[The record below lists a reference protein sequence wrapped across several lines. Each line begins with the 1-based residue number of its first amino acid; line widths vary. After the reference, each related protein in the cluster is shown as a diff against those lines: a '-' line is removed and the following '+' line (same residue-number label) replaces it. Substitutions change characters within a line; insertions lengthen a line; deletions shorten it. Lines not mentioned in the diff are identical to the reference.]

1 MKKIFFRGLVVLV
14 IITVTAWF
22 FMPAYL
28 RPALIYQQPRI
39 DNYAIFN
46 NRVVAA
52 GAAVPWASCRDYN
65 ASRINDSTLKHFR
78 EYGTVAFLVVQND
91 SLLHE
96 EYWDGYSD
104 TSHSNSFSMAKSI
117 VSLLIG
123 CLIDEGKIKSVD
135 QPVTDFIPE
144 FRGPDFQKITIKDA
158 LTMSSG
164 LNWDESYNNAF
175 SITTKAYYGNDLP
188 SLIYSLKPIEEP
200 GKTFRYK
207 SGDTQLLSMIV
218 EKASGIH
225 LADYAALKLWK
236 PLGAEH
242 DAFWSLDQKDG
253 NEKAYCCF
261 NSNARDFAR
270 IGQLVLDSGQCC
282 GHQLVSKEYIRQA
295 TSPDSWLKN
304 DKGKTCTWYGY
315 QFWILNFK
323 GMKVPY
329 CRGILGQYIFIIP
342 GKKAVVV
349 RLGSK
354 RSEKY
359 KSSSPEDVF
368 LYLDEALTILK

>member
-1 MKKIFFRGLVVLV
+1 MRKIILTVLLAIVVIALA
-14 IITVTAWF
+14 AWSV
-22 FMPAYL
+22 MPFYL
-28 RPALIYQQPRI
+28 REALIYQHPRI
-39 DNYAIFN
+39 DNYSIFH
-46 NRVVAA
+46 NRTVAT
-52 GAAVPWASCRDYN
+52 GTAVPWAKSKQYN
-65 ASRINDSTLKHFR
+65 SGKIADSSMNWFR
-78 EYGTVAFLVVQND
+78 TYGTVAFLVVKND

-117 VSLLIG
+117 VPLLVG
-123 CLIDEGKIKSVD
+123 CLVDEGKIRSLD

-144 FRGPDFQKITIKDA
+144 FKGADFQKITIKDA

-164 LNWDESYNNAF
+164 LNWDESYSDAF

-188 SLIYSLKPIEEP
+188 PLIYSLKPIEEP
-200 GKTFRYK
+200 GKIHRYK

-218 EKASGIH
+218 EKASGMH
-225 LADYAALKLWK
+225 LADYASGKLWK

-242 DAFWSLDQKDG
+242 EAFWSMDKPDG

-261 NSNARDFAR
+261 NSNVRDFAR

-282 GHQLVSKEYIRQA
+282 GRQLVSKDYIRQA
-295 TSPDSWLKN
+295 TTADTWLK
-304 DKGKTCTWYGY
+304 DEKGRSCTWYGY
-315 QFWILNFK
+315 QFWILNYK
-323 GMKVPY
+323 GMKISY

-342 GKKAVVV
+342 DKKAVVV

-354 RSEKY
+354 RSDKY
-359 KSSSPEDVF
+359 RENSPKDVY
-368 LYLDEALTILK
+368 LYLDTALSLLD